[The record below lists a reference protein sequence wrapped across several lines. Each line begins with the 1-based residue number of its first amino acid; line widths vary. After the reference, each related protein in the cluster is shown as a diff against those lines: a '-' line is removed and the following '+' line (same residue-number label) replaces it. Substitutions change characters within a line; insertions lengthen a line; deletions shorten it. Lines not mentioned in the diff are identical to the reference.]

1 MTVDNFAFRLD
12 QITSRITNRLN
23 NTNKSN
29 YATRTHCKLI
39 VRGYRGGDEIDAFSS
54 LLQSPYAGDGA
65 LPISAWE
72 EPRPWKLHLSLAFWL
87 LAILRSPGVRSL
99 RTDDSPGLHQMRDD
113 IDKRE
118 KLKRLCAVAKGDIS
132 WPEYKCGGG
141 QVSVSTIGALL
152 TQILRHADIVCTT
165 PALSCSKQDPYIN
178 WKNELAKG
186 VAVDDAG
193 SINHPDLYS
202 VWGNTLLPCLLAGD
216 DYSIPPAV
224 EGFEVQDKSRNYINR
239 LGQDGKI
246 SPLAFL
252 EASGWPIL
260 RLRTQLRMP
269 QSLFQVC
276 QQGMYLET
284 PLQHRPNSDFEH
296 TEYELGRKL
305 ELYLT
310 NTYLDLAPVISNTFY
325 EVFIH
330 CERPYCHVNQITGS
344 KQNQVQVQVALSFV
358 NDFVK
363 CKGVDPSDIIIIS
376 PDKANVDLVEEM
388 RKGSDHLMLPGMK
401 PATNIEDF
409 QGCESKI
416 VVAILGVTQ
425 EVGPQTL
432 ADNRLL
438 SVMLSRS
445 TCGLVI
451 VGDVNTLGVKKL
463 SGDLSGYKPKRRK
476 KRAFYAPSFMLRNAL
491 KRVIDTGSHSPVR
504 L

>member
-1 MTVDNFAFRLD
+1 
-12 QITSRITNRLN
+12 
-23 NTNKSN
+23 
-29 YATRTHCKLI
+29 
-39 VRGYRGGDEIDAFSS
+39 
-54 LLQSPYAGDGA
+54 
-65 LPISAWE
+65 
-72 EPRPWKLHLSLAFWL
+72 
-87 LAILRSPGVRSL
+87 
-99 RTDDSPGLHQMRDD
+99 MRED

-118 KLKRLCAVAKGDIS
+118 KLERLRAVAKGEIS
-132 WPEYKCGGG
+132 WLEYKCGGG

-152 TQILRHADIVCTT
+152 THILYHADIVCTT

-193 SINHPDLYS
+193 SINRPDLYS

-216 DYSIPPAV
+216 DYQILPAV

-269 QSLFQVC
+269 QSLYQLC

-284 PLQHRPNSDFEH
+284 PLQHRPQSDFEH
-296 TEYELGRKL
+296 TEYEPGRKL

-310 NTYLDLAPVISNTFY
+310 NTWLNLTPVISNNFY

-330 CERPYCHVNQITGS
+330 CDRSYCDMNQITGS

-358 NDFVK
+358 TDFVT
-363 CKGVDPSDIIIIS
+363 CKGVDPSDIIIIG

-388 RKGSDHLMLPGMK
+388 RKGSDYLMLPGMK
-401 PATNIEDF
+401 PAATVEDF

-416 VVAILGVTQ
+416 VVAILGVTK

-451 VGDVNTLGVKKL
+451 VGDINTLSVKNL
-463 SGDLSGYKPKRRK
+463 SVDFFGCQAKRRK
-476 KRAFYAPSFMLRNAL
+476 KRAFYAPSFMLRNVL
-491 KRVIDTGSHSPVR
+491 KRVIDKGRVIR
-504 L
+504 LEDYSYGRIRVM